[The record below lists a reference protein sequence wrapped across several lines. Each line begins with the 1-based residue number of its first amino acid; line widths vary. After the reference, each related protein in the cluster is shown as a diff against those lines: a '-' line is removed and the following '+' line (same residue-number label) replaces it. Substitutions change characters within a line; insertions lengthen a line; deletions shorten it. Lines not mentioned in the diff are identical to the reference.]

1 MAACE
6 MQLLVAA
13 ACVCSDGEKMR
24 GDLEQ
29 AQELG
34 GMMEERIQRG
44 GSANRAFW
52 NRFSARCCFKHRQA
66 PRLSAA
72 RCIIA
77 QPAPLR
83 GASAPAPTAPR
94 KGHAGQGPSRSLASR
109 ASRTP
114 SISIGTPRY
123 ECCQLHHLVIPSCL
137 PAHRHPEEDDPDTA
151 ASGETSS
158 AGHEWCSAAR
168 RSRTKIQIGNKFPDS
183 RGQRRVVIQ
192 VRLFPSGALAPRF
205 PGLGSVTVGRPAPSL
220 KSRVIDDAFESP
232 KSPWFLRRAKS
243 PGETLLFGLENIRL
257 ARDFSRFPGT
267 RAGDRPRVSQM
278 LNAAAGLLTLRGSL
292 GSCHSCTKGL
302 LRAAC

>member
-1 MAACE
+1 MRVTASAT
-6 MQLLVAA
+6 AA
-13 ACVCSDGEKMR
+13 AIPVAWQPARDAAPRRGGVCLFRWKKMR

-94 KGHAGQGPSRSLASR
+94 KGHAGQGPSRSLSSR

-114 SISIGTPRY
+114 HISIGTPRY

-168 RSRTKIQIGNKFPDS
+168 RSRTKIQIGNKFQTRGDS
-183 RGQRRVVIQ
+183 
-192 VRLFPSGALAPRF
+192 
-205 PGLGSVTVGRPAPSL
+205 
-220 KSRVIDDAFESP
+220 
-232 KSPWFLRRAKS
+232 
-243 PGETLLFGLENIRL
+243 
-257 ARDFSRFPGT
+257 
-267 RAGDRPRVSQM
+267 
-278 LNAAAGLLTLRGSL
+278 AASSFR
-292 GSCHSCTKGL
+292 
-302 LRAAC
+302 